1 MAGRVPEIS
10 PINQQRL
17 RTLIK
22 TQEIVNALQNHILAG
37 TKLTTTQ
44 VRAAEVLLRKV
55 TPDLQATALSAD
67 AGVELPIL
75 KIVKDAA
82 A

>member
-1 MAGRVPEIS
+1 MAGRGEAIS
-10 PINQQRL
+10 ARSKVRFQE
-17 RTLIK
+17 LIK
-22 TQEIVNALQNHILAG
+22 TAEIIKTLQSHIIG
-37 TKLTTTQ
+37 TKKLTTTQ

-55 TPDLQATALSAD
+55 APDLQATQLTAD

>member
-1 MAGRVPEIS
+1 MAGKVSEIS
-10 PINQQRL
+10 PLNQQRL

-22 TQEIVNALQNHILAG
+22 TQEILNALQNHILAG

-44 VRAAEVLLRKV
+44 VRSAEILLRKV
-55 TPDLQATALSAD
+55 APDLQATALSAD
-67 AGVELPIL
+67 DTLDLPIL
-75 KIVKDAA
+75 KIIKNAA